1 MTESSISEDQDGQK
15 DTESQGNNEL
25 SRTTVLVPGATRP
38 LNPAEISSLQSSR
51 EQAQSDKI
59 QARQAK
65 AEWKA
70 AKKTAKRSKKSYRHL
85 RRELGVHHPHRIR
98 LDVHGRQ
105 KPLMRGWIHA
115 GACPLA
121 LAGGIVAICLAPG
134 AAMKWACAIYM
145 TCSLLLF
152 GNSAIYH
159 IGDWNPTV
167 TDLLRRFD
175 HLNIFLLIAGTYT
188 PLSLTLPGRWRT
200 IVLVGMWSCTTVAI
214 IVHVIW
220 IHAPRWLYTLV
231 YVIFGVAGVAFLSLF
246 WNSPTAG
253 PVVVWLILAGGIVYI
268 LGAIVYGV
276 RRPDPWPRVFG
287 FHEIFHTRTVLA
299 YACHMVAIFFVIAQM
314 RG

>member
-1 MTESSISEDQDGQK
+1 MKESSVSDN
-15 DTESQGNNEL
+15 SEL
-25 SRTTVLVPGATRP
+25 SRQAVSVPGATRA
-38 LNPAEISSLQSSR
+38 LSPAEVSALQSSR
-51 EQAQSDKI
+51 TQAEADRA
-59 QARQAK
+59 QAKQAK
-65 AEWKA
+65 ADWKA
-70 AKKTAKRSKKSYRHL
+70 AKKTAKRSKKSYKHL
-85 RRELGVHHPHRIR
+85 RRQLGVRHPHRLR
-98 LDVHGRQ
+98 LDVHGRP

-121 LAGGIVAICLAPG
+121 VAGGIVAICLAPSIG
-134 AAMKWACAIYM
+134 MKWACAVYM

-159 IGDWNPTV
+159 IGDWSPSV

-188 PLSLTLPGRWRT
+188 PISLSLPRPWRT
-200 IVLVGMWSCTTVAI
+200 IVLVGMWSCTTIAM

-220 IHAPRWLYTLV
+220 IHAPRWLYTLT
-231 YVIFGVAGVAFLSLF
+231 YVIFGVAGLAFLSLF

-253 PVVVWLILAGGIVYI
+253 PVVVWLIIAGGIVYI
-268 LGAIVYGV
+268 LGAIVYAV
-276 RRPDPWPRVFG
+276 RWPDPWPRVFG
-287 FHEIFHTRTVLA
+287 FHEIFHTCTVLA